1 MYKSE
6 KIKLLLRGYFEGKLN
21 EAEKEHLFFLIHQ
34 EDLEEAAFCEQYKVW
49 EESQDRKRDIP
60 SEKIFDG
67 IKRELKITDD
77 KLKEDD
83 LILKGLKYNQLHS
96 RRAIINKCLR
106 YAAIIVIASLVSG
119 IAYFTI
125 SKLKTGD
132 VALHEITVPYGSRI
146 SIMLNDSSRIW
157 VNSGSRLTYPSHFG
171 EGKRVVYLEGEAF
184 FDIQKNPSQPFYVKT
199 SDIDIKVLGTR
210 FNVKSYPEED
220 IIETTLIS
228 GQLMLLPK
236 QFNETDGRQTVLHS
250 NQKAYYSKDARKL
263 ELSKQEYIKD
273 IKPASKETSNLVK
286 TKTIENIEYMTIET
300 SWKDELLIFRDE
312 PFSSLARRLERW
324 YGVEII
330 LNDSEVGDYKFTGTI
345 RNETIEQA
353 MKAFSVASSIDYT
366 IDQSRIII
374 TKKYTLNK
382 SR

>member
-6 KIKLLLRGYFEGKLN
+6 KIKILLRGYFEGKLN
-21 EAEKEHLFFLIHQ
+21 EAERENLFFLIHQ

-49 EESQDRKRDIP
+49 EESHDRKKDIP
-60 SEKIFDG
+60 SEEIFER
-67 IKRELKITDD
+67 IKGELKITDD
-77 KLKEDD
+77 KLKEGD
-83 LILKGLKYNQLHS
+83 LILKGMKYDQLHS

-106 YAAIIVIASLVSG
+106 YAAVILITSLVSG

-125 SKLKTGD
+125 SKFNSGG
-132 VALHEITVPYGSRI
+132 VAFNEITVPYGSRI
-146 SIMLNDSSRIW
+146 SITLSDSSRVWI
-157 VNSGSRLTYPSHFG
+157 NSGSRLTYPSHFA
-171 EGKRVVYLEGEAF
+171 EDKREVYLEGEAF
-184 FDIQKNPSQPFYVKT
+184 FDIQKNQNQPFYVKT

-220 IIETTLIS
+220 IIATTLIS

-236 QFNETDGRQTVLHS
+236 QLNKTDGRQTVLHP
-250 NQKAYYSKDARKL
+250 NQKAYYSKEAKKL

-273 IKPASKETSNLVK
+273 LKPVSKETSNLVK
-286 TKTIENIEYMTIET
+286 TKTIENIEHMTIET

-312 PFSSLARRLERW
+312 RFSSLAKRLERW
-324 YGVEII
+324 YDVEII
-330 LNDSEVGDYKFTGTI
+330 LEDSEVGDYKFTGSI

-366 IDQSRIII
+366 IDQNSITI
-374 TKKYTLNK
+374 TK
-382 SR
+382 